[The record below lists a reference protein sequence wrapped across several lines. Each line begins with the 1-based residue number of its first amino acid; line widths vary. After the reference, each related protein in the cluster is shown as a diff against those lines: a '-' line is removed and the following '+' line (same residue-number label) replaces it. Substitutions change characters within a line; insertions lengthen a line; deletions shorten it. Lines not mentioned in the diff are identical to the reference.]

1 MKVRFLILT
10 KKNNLIIFLSI
21 LLFFIFIISIFL
33 ITNIK
38 ENEQIPIS
46 ITVNNKKELNFEIDT
61 NTFLSIK
68 KSSYIIVKKPYLK
81 DEDKETLLFIKEIK
95 NIKNNVFN
103 VRLSQ
108 NSNLK
113 IVPNSLIYANLVL
126 TKYKNFIEFII

>member
-1 MKVRFLILT
+1 MKVRFLILI

-21 LLFFIFIISIFL
+21 LLFFIFIISIFV

-68 KSSYIIVKKPYLK
+68 KSSYIIIKKTYLK